1 MRGLA
6 EAGIKGIKLHPD
18 YMRRAIDDPCYDRI
32 FDACADLGL
41 FVLTHA
47 GFDVYSPDRVY
58 ASPDLVLRR
67 LERSPGTTLIAA
79 HYGGNM
85 MWDEVEEKL
94 CGRELYIDT
103 SLGGL
108 TKLAPAQAARILE
121 KHDPE
126 RILFGSDCPWCTSA
140 DTFRYVDALP
150 LSDDRKEKIF
160 HTTAER
166 LLGLS
171 D

>member
-1 MRGLA
+1 
-6 EAGIKGIKLHPD
+6 
-18 YMRRAIDDPCYDRI
+18 
-32 FDACADLGL
+32 
-41 FVLTHA
+41 
-47 GFDVYSPDRVY
+47 
-58 ASPDLVLRR
+58 
-67 LERSPGTTLIAA
+67 
-79 HYGGNM
+79 

-126 RILFGSDCPWCTSA
+126 RILFGSDCPWCPSA